1 MLSSLAQ
8 LTSIKLSFCVP
19 TGERGGGGGGERE
32 NFQKKEKRKKIE
44 IGQKSFYRQVNDKE

>member
-19 TGERGGGGGGERE
+19 TGEREEEEEEERERE
-32 NFQKKEKRKKIE
+32 NFQKKKKKK
-44 IGQKSFYRQVNDKE
+44 KSKSVKNHFIVK